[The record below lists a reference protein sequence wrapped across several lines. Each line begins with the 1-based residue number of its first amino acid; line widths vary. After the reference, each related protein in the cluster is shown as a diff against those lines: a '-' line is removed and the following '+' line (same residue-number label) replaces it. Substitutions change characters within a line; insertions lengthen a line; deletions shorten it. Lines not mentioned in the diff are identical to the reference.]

1 MFDVVG
7 SSWLR
12 HFAADV
18 GGWKPPPL
26 CRRCDFVPC
35 RCGVRRLRGPATAEL
50 RGHPR
55 RRSGLD
61 RPFVP
66 RERRTTKRPTSTG
79 LLPRACGF
87 TNGYAAC
94 AVCSPTRAAMMTG
107 RYPGRIGV
115 TDWMRTKF
123 QQGKEM
129 EDLKGRP
136 EYEGGP
142 RHRVLCPTNPFWMDR
157 EEITL
162 AEALGPAGYTSCH
175 IGKWH
180 LGVEGY
186 YPEQQGFAFNYGGC
200 DLGQPPSY
208 FDPYENRRYD
218 LPTLA
223 PRKQGEYLTDRE
235 ADEAVGFLRAHRDQ
249 PFFLYLAHYAV
260 HTPIQAKKSVTAK
273 YDAKP
278 KTNHKNATYAAMIES
293 VDDATGRVL
302 ETLDSVGLSDRTVV
316 IFTSDNGGLS
326 SFPRMDGP
334 TDNTPLRWGKGHA
347 YEGGIRVPWIIR
359 WPGVTQSGTTCDEPI
374 CTIDVFPTLL
384 AAAGIAPLPDRPI
397 DGVDLRPILDGDGAL
412 DRDALYWH
420 FPHFGGDQRRPY
432 SIIRQGDWKL
442 IRRYD
447 TDTRELYN
455 LANDLREKHDL
466 ASAMPEK
473 VDELDRALSDH
484 LRSVGAKLPKPNPD
498 YLPP

>member
-1 MFDVVG
+1 LAAGSRRYFAVGVISTIAAATPVVAAALQPLSFVVILVDDLGWTDLSCQG
-7 SSWLR
+7 STYYETPHIDRL
-12 HFAADV
+12 AA
-18 GGWKPPPL
+18 
-26 CRRCDFVPC
+26 
-35 RCGVRRLRGPATAEL
+35 
-50 RGHPR
+50 
-55 RRSGLD
+55 
-61 RPFVP
+61 
-66 RERRTTKRPTSTG
+66 TG
-79 LLPRACGF
+79 MRF

-115 TDWMRTKF
+115 TDWIRAKF
-123 QQGKEM
+123 QRGRATD
-129 EDLKGRP
+129 DLKDRP

-142 RHRVLCPTNPFWMDR
+142 KHSVLCPTNPFWMDR

-180 LGVEGY
+180 LGVDGY

-278 KTNHKNATYAAMIES
+278 KTNHKNATYALRHRHA
-293 VDDATGRVL
+293 
-302 ETLDSVGLSDRTVV
+302 RTVQ
-316 IFTSDNGGLS
+316 
-326 SFPRMDGP
+326 
-334 TDNTPLRWGKGHA
+334 
-347 YEGGIRVPWIIR
+347 
-359 WPGVTQSGTTCDEPI
+359 PGER
-374 CTIDVFPTLL
+374 
-384 AAAGIAPLPDRPI
+384 LP
-397 DGVDLRPILDGDGAL
+397 
-412 DRDALYWH
+412 
-420 FPHFGGDQRRPY
+420 
-432 SIIRQGDWKL
+432 
-442 IRRYD
+442 
-447 TDTRELYN
+447 
-455 LANDLREKHDL
+455 
-466 ASAMPEK
+466 
-473 VDELDRALSDH
+473 
-484 LRSVGAKLPKPNPD
+484 
-498 YLPP
+498 